1 MFGKKHEKLAPLSK
15 FVRRMVLS
23 VGMAGIL
30 MTLALSI
37 GILGYHGL
45 VGFDWVDSLLE
56 VSMILGGMGS
66 GKRFSTFAT
75 IER

>member
-1 MFGKKHEKLAPLSK
+1 MFEKKHEKLAPLSK

-56 VSMILGGMGS
+56 VCS
-66 GKRFSTFAT
+66 GQVFSDTGIGCFSA
-75 IER
+75 IFRS